1 MPELKSYTC
10 PNCGAN
16 TTDAR
21 NCEFCGS
28 LLVRFVEKGIDLSQ
42 TTYLADTETFP
53 GLINAL
59 KQNLQLQ
66 ESTNES
72 IVTTDIVGP
81 VKWNDVGRDYIG
93 CILRNGN
100 ITFADGTPAPS
111 KSKKGLCVTF
121 NYSTYVDSGQE
132 NFNQIQQAY
141 RKRFQSL
148 DCYPLF
154 MEHICYYT
162 WNVDGEKRKGHE
174 YFIDFGEDAEGAARL
189 LSKIWKEVY
198 EIPLDANVE
207 YYNNVGENNVVMTRK
222 AIHEELFGNND
233 DDEEYDDE
241 EDCADENNNR
251 TYPNWYYWVG
261 AFVLF
266 ALFKMCS

>member
-1 MPELKSYTC
+1 MEEKILKC

-16 TTDAR
+16 ASNHN
-21 NCEFCGS
+21 NCEYCGS

-42 TTYLADTETFP
+42 TTYLDATETFP

-72 IVTTDIVGP
+72 VVTTDIVGP

-93 CILRNGN
+93 FVLRNGN
-100 ITFADGTPAPS
+100 ITFSDGTPVPS
-111 KSKKGLCVTF
+111 KSKKGICIFF
-121 NYSTYVDSGQE
+121 NFATYVDSGQE
-132 NFNQIQQAY
+132 YFNQIQEEI
-141 RKRFQSL
+141 RKRFKSL

-154 MEHICYYT
+154 MEHICHYT
-162 WNVDGEKRKGHE
+162 FKGEKRKGYE

-207 YYNNVGENNVVMTRK
+207 YYTNASGYNVAKARK
-222 AIHEELFGNND
+222 AISAEINGEND
-233 DDEEYDDE
+233 TSQIPWWGW
-241 EDCADENNNR
+241 AI
-251 TYPNWYYWVG
+251 G
-261 AFVLF
+261 AFI
-266 ALFKMCS
+266 LFK

>member
-1 MPELKSYTC
+1 MEEKILKC

-16 TTDAR
+16 ASNHN
-21 NCEFCGS
+21 NCEYCGS

-42 TTYLADTETFP
+42 TTYLDDTETFP

-72 IVTTDIVGP
+72 VVTTDIVGP

-93 CILRNGN
+93 CVLRNGN
-100 ITFADGTPAPS
+100 ITFSDDTPVPS
-111 KSKKGLCVTF
+111 KSKKGICIFFTF
-121 NYSTYVDSGQE
+121 ATYVDSGQE
-132 NFNQIQQAY
+132 YFNQIQEEI
-141 RKRFQSL
+141 RKRFKSL

-154 MEHICYYT
+154 MEHICHYT
-162 WNVDGEKRKGHE
+162 FKGEKRKGYE

-207 YYNNVGENNVVMTRK
+207 YYTNAGGNNVAKARK
-222 AIHEELFGNND
+222 AISAEINGEND
-233 DDEEYDDE
+233 TSQIPWWGW
-241 EDCADENNNR
+241 AI
-251 TYPNWYYWVG
+251 G
-261 AFVLF
+261 AFI
-266 ALFKMCS
+266 LFKLIQWLF